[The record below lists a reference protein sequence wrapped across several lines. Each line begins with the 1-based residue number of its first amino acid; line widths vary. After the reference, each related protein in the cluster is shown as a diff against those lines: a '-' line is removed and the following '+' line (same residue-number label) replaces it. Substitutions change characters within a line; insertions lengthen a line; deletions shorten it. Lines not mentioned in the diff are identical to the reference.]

1 MRALAPE
8 ANEPVATVY
17 LHPGQ
22 IFTTAET
29 VLVTTVLGSCVAVCL
44 FDPVAAIGGM
54 NHFLL
59 PSTPV
64 RDANDLRYG
73 NTAMERLISAMQAKG
88 AVLERLVAK
97 VFGGACVIPGFSG
110 AREAI
115 GTKNAAVA
123 REALTRHGIAL
134 RGEQTGGRRGRKLLF
149 HTGHGAAYVKE
160 I

>member
-1 MRALAPE
+1 MSAVAPE
-8 ANEPVATVY
+8 THEPVATVY

-22 IFTTAET
+22 IFITGET

-44 FDPVAAIGGM
+44 WDPIASVAGM

-64 RDANDLRYG
+64 RGANDLRYG
-73 NTAMERLISAMQAKG
+73 NTAMERLISAMQSKG
-88 AVLERLVAK
+88 AVTERLVAK

-115 GTKNAAVA
+115 GTKNVAAA
-123 REALTRHGIAL
+123 REALTRHGITI

>member
-1 MRALAPE
+1 MSAAAPE
-8 ANEPVATVY
+8 IHEPVATVY

-22 IFTTAET
+22 IFTTHET

-44 FDPVAAIGGM
+44 FDPDAGVGGM

-64 RDANDLRYG
+64 RGGNDLRYG
-73 NTAMERLISAMQAKG
+73 NTAMERLITAMEGKG
-88 AVLERLVAK
+88 AVIDRIVAK

-115 GTKNAAVA
+115 GTKNVAAA
-123 REALTRHGIAL
+123 REALTHHGISIG
-134 RGEQTGGRRGRKLLF
+134 GEQTGGRRGRKLLF